1 MIQSISIITEVID
14 REISEVDLAIS
25 SFLGTNDCDVVEKW
39 KLENNIQ
46 LRSWFFHRKYGNHN
60 LNPKVSG
67 TVSENASSVEQERI
81 NSIYAEANDKF
92 PLQYEKSKKEIVRE
106 RIFEEI
112 GDYDIY
118 EIVADLS
125 KRICLLERLLLR
137 LAKAEKDEAKLP
149 ETIVNLYGEMIDT
162 YAAGV
167 ENGMI
172 KDRTDLENNWS
183 VFNKLQQ
190 RTAKI
195 AEIVEEEMYR

>member
-1 MIQSISIITEVID
+1 MNLSNIQTNILDPGIDSIIAQE
-14 REISEVDLAIS
+14 
-25 SFLGTNDCDVVEKW
+25 LGTESCLEVYTWIEK
-39 KLENNIQ
+39 NTPQ
-46 LRSWFFHRKYGNHN
+46 LRSWVLF
-60 LNPKVSG
+60 SMTG
-67 TVSENASSVEQERI
+67 TNTNSPMKNSSVIE
-81 NSIYAEANDKF
+81 NSVNGYEKTLLNAYKKADELF
-92 PLQYEKSKKEIVRE
+92 PLSSEKSKKEIVRE

-118 EIVADLS
+118 EMVADLS

-149 ETIVNLYGEMIDT
+149 ETIINLYGEMIDT

-167 ENGMI
+167 ENRMI

-183 VFNKLQQ
+183 VFTKLQQ